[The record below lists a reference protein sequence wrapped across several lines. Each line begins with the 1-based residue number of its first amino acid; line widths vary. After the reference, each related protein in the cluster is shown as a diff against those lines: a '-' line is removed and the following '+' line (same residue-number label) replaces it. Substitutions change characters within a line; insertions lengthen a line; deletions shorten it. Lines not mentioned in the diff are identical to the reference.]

1 MSQFPALQE
10 ALNTLSGVLLAV
22 KDQQGM
28 KNLLDDLL
36 TPQELTE
43 MAERINIVR
52 LLKQEKTQRDIAQE
66 LGISVTT
73 VNRGA
78 RMLKYGTGWF
88 RDHI

>member
-1 MSQFPALQE
+1 MSQFPTLQE
-10 ALNTLSGVLLAV
+10 ALNILSNVLIGI
-22 KDQQGM
+22 KNQSDM

-43 MAERINIVR
+43 MAERINIIR
-52 LLKQEKTQRDIAQE
+52 LLKQGKTQREIAVE

-88 RDHI
+88 RNSL

>member
-1 MSQFPALQE
+1 MSQFPTLQE
-10 ALNTLSGVLLAV
+10 ALNILSNVLIGI
-22 KDQQGM
+22 KNQSDM

-43 MAERINIVR
+43 MAERINIIR
-52 LLKQEKTQRDIAQE
+52 LLKQGKTQREIAVE

-78 RMLKYGTGWF
+78 RMLKYGTG
-88 RDHI
+88 